1 MTLMNRI
8 GKVKNNS
15 AKRFTLS
22 EIVLLTVAF
31 SMLTAAATFSLD
43 TDIMANAAKP
53 QKVIEY
59 SNGYPSGEHYNLN
72 IHGKDPNT
80 YNCDPTPGGKSVFID
95 EEGESTIKYISNK
108 KSSVT
113 ELVAK
118 DPCATVFDGDPVEVQ
133 IPKEDE
139 GYYVFGRVPGNHQN
153 TDGESSL
160 IMVPDPNIEACN
172 DTEEGNPDFGDLTS
186 CPDDPLNEDLLAL
199 GLITSNG
206 VFDLVNQEFV
216 QVDNSGDKKGKGQG
230 KSKAVDITGLFLWTG
245 DVCDDSFDTNLDGVI
260 TVDDIPDLDGDGAP
274 DDLNGDGFL
283 NELDLA
289 IYLETNCTH
298 FDSKWVFSVAD
309 LVVVDNTITN
319 DHVKLLKLRFY
330 PVSTTEFIR

>member
-1 MTLMNRI
+1 MNRI
-8 GKVKNNS
+8 GKAKNNS
-15 AKRFTLS
+15 TTRFTLS

-59 SNGYPSGEHYNLN
+59 SNGYPSGAHYNLN

-80 YNCDPTPGGKSVFID
+80 FNCDPTPGGNSVFID

-118 DPCATVFDGDPVEVQ
+118 DPCAEAFDLDPVEVQ

-139 GYYVFGRVPGNHQN
+139 GYYVFARVPGNHQN
-153 TDGESSL
+153 TNGESSL
-160 IMVPDPNIEACN
+160 IMVPNPNIEACN

-199 GLITSNG
+199 GLVTSNG
-206 VFDLVNQEFV
+206 VFDLEDQEFV
-216 QVDNSGDKKGKGQG
+216 QVDNSGNEKGKGQG

-245 DVCDDSFDTNLDGVI
+245 DVCDDVFDTNGDGEI
-260 TVDDIPDLDGDGAP
+260 TIDDIPDSDGDGVP
-274 DDLNGDGFL
+274 DV
-283 NELDLA
+283 DLA
-289 IYLETNCTH
+289 TYLATNCTH
-298 FDSKWVFSVAD
+298 IDSKWVFSVAD
-309 LVVVDNTITN
+309 LVVVDHEITN
-319 DHVKLLKLRFY
+319 DNVKLLKLRFY
-330 PVSTTEFIR
+330 PVATTVLG

>member
-1 MTLMNRI
+1 MNRI
-8 GKVKNNS
+8 GKAKNNS
-15 AKRFTLS
+15 SKRLTLS
-22 EIVLLTVAF
+22 EIALFTVAF
-31 SMLTAAATFSLD
+31 SMLTAAATLSLD

-59 SNGYPSGEHYNLN
+59 SNGYPSGAHYNLN

-80 YNCDPTPGGKSVFID
+80 YNCDPTPGGNSVFID
-95 EEGESTIKYISNK
+95 EEGVSTIKYISNK

-118 DPCATVFDGDPVEVQ
+118 DPCAEAFDLDPVEVQ
-133 IPKEDE
+133 IPKEDK

-153 TDGESSL
+153 TGGESSL
-160 IMVPDPNIEACN
+160 IMIPDPNIEACN
-172 DTEEGNPDFGDLTS
+172 LVDEESELTS
-186 CPDDPLNEDLLAL
+186 CPEDDLVAL

-206 VFDLVNQEFV
+206 VFDIQKQEFV
-216 QVDNSGDKKGKGQG
+216 PVDNSGNEKGKGQG

-298 FDSKWVFSVAD
+298 IDSKWVFSVAD
-309 LVVVDNTITN
+309 LVVVDHEITN
-319 DHVKLLKLRFY
+319 DNVKLLKLRFY
-330 PVSTTEFIR
+330 PVATTVLG